1 MVWSKL
7 QASDKVMCV
16 VAITGGIVALIESL
30 LHMIGIFEFWSFG
43 IIFELVALILALLSI
58 LLGIKPI
65 HYTPSFLI
73 VFGIAI
79 IVFASFIGGIIVLL
93 AGIIGA
99 LS

>member
-30 LHMIGIFEFWSFG
+30 LHMIGILEFWSFG
-43 IIFELVALILALLSI
+43 LIFEVVALILALLTI

-79 IVFASFIGGIIVLL
+79 IVFASFIGGIIILL
-93 AGIIGA
+93 AGTIGA